1 MKYFIKGDKV
11 RVLNKDNYE
20 TDSFGLDE
28 VRKLGQDYIGT
39 VTFVSNSYFA
49 MDNKYGGLSMQD
61 FELVKEEFKVG
72 TRVRSTFN
80 GDGKNLFGTIESHK
94 SNDIWHI
101 VWDDGRVHG
110 GSDNDYS
117 EDYLEII
124 GENIKREG
132 VNTMQEFNVGDKV
145 MLESGKGYCFSSEAT
160 VRKCE
165 PDRCGHNRANVY
177 AQLGIDGMKC
187 HCNRNGWK
195 LISAAN
201 TMANLVTIT
210 KEQKAGLSKENQALL
225 ELGLI
230 NDKLT
235 PTETGFEYLRQYLF
249 AENRDAL
256 AVKAQKEVAEAKAEA
271 KKKETKQ
278 G

>member
-1 MKYFIKGDKV
+1 MIYFTKGDKV

-132 VNTMQEFNVGDKV
+132 VNTMQEFNVGDRVRLDINKGACFTTDGIV
-145 MLESGKGYCFSSEAT
+145 SRNESNGRLCVGQNGRGT
-160 VRKCE
+160 
-165 PDRCGHNRANVY
+165 
-177 AQLGIDGMKC
+177 C
-187 HCNRNGWK
+187 HCYEGWV

-201 TMANLVTIT
+201 ETMTNLVTIT
-210 KEQKAGLSKENQALL
+210 KEQKVGLSKENQALL